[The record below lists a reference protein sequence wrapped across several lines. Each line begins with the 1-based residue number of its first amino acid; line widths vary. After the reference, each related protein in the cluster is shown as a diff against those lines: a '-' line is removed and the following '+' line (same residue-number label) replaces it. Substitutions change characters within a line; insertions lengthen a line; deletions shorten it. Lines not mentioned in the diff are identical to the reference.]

1 MHKMNACCRGW
12 NVADGEDNNVA
23 FHAPK
28 GCKEGY
34 VVLFVF

>member
-1 MHKMNACCRGW
+1 MNACCRVR

-23 FHAPK
+23 FLAPLR
-28 GCKEGY
+28 GMEGY

>member
-1 MHKMNACCRGW
+1 MHKVNACCRVR
-12 NVADGEDNNVA
+12 NVAYGEDNNVA

>member
-1 MHKMNACCRGW
+1 MNACCRVR
-12 NVADGEDNNVA
+12 NVADVADNDVA

>member
-1 MHKMNACCRGW
+1 MHKMNACCRVR
-12 NVADGEDNNVA
+12 NVADNNVA